1 MKLNYKN
8 YKSKSIQISSGDA
21 SRVLSTK
28 RLIYVYCYINI
39 HKNYRPIKY
48 YISQYQ
54 VKLNYKNFKSL
65 SIHISSGDASRVLS
79 TKRLIY
85 TTSIFT
91 TFFTSVPLTNLT
103 STIQL
108 FQLPDTR
115 HPSPATR
122 HLSPATRHPP
132 PATRHP
138 WKSAAALMLVHCA
151 PGKLSLSFRFVLTCY
166 EKQKAIFNL
175 VSTRPQGWRNFSLI

>member
-1 MKLNYKN
+1 VKLNYKN

-48 YISQYQ
+48 YIPQCQ

-79 TKRLIY
+79 ITRHP
-85 TTSIFT
+85 SP
-91 TFFTSVPLTNLT
+91 V
-103 STIQL
+103 
-108 FQLPDTR
+108 TR

-122 HLSPATRHPP
+122 HPP
-132 PATRHP
+132 PVEKCCRSSSTLACSSYVSENDLFDFVLP
-138 WKSAAALMLVHCA
+138 LLVAAALVTVYQNSCFLCIHYWTI
-151 PGKLSLSFRFVLTCY
+151 SFAQYVFSAEVFV
-166 EKQKAIFNL
+166 
-175 VSTRPQGWRNFSLI
+175 

>member
-39 HKNYRPIKY
+39 YKNYRPIKY

-132 PATRHP
+132 PA
-138 WKSAAALMLVHCA
+138 
-151 PGKLSLSFRFVLTCY
+151 
-166 EKQKAIFNL
+166 EKCCRRTDFL
-175 VSTRPQGWRNFSLI
+175 DVFL